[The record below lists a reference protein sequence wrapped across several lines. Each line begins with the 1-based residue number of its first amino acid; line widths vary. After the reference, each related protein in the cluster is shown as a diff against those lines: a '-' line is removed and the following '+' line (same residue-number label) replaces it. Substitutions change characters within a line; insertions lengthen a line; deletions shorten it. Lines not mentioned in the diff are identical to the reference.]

1 MSDKLTGPQRLA
13 LEALLSGASK
23 PDAAEIAG
31 RTERTVNRWVTGDPA
46 FRAALDEASAEA
58 IDEGGRR
65 LALMLNLATKR
76 LHDVLA
82 NPTANPGLW
91 LRAADLVVNHMIR
104 LREHGDIEERIA
116 KLEQRIGNGK

>member
-13 LEALLSGASK
+13 LDALLSGASK
-23 PDAAEIAG
+23 PEAAALAG

-65 LALMLNLATKR
+65 LALMLSLANR
-76 LHDVLA
+76 RIYDVLLSE
-82 NPTANPGLW
+82 NPPSKSGLW
-91 LRAADLVVNHMIR
+91 LRAADLVVSHMIR
-104 LREHGDIEERIA
+104 LREHGDIEERIKA
-116 KLEQRIGNGK
+116 LEERIQ